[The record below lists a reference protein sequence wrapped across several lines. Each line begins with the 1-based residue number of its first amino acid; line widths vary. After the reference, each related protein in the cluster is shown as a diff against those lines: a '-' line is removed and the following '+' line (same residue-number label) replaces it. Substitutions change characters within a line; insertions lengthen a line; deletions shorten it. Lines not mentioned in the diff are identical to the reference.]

1 MIKFQ
6 PAKSEKVVISIRI
19 ENYKLEEIDKI
30 ASKIDISRNEL
41 INQSLDYS
49 INNLEF
55 KNIKKEK
62 QSKKYYYLS
71 DTILIRLAI
80 IYL

>member
-6 PAKSEKVVISIRI
+6 PTKSEKVVISIRI
-19 ENYKLEEIDKI
+19 ESYKLEEIDKI

-62 QSKKYYYLS
+62 QSKK
-71 DTILIRLAI
+71 
-80 IYL
+80 

>member
-6 PAKSEKVVISIRI
+6 PSKSEKVVISIRI
-19 ENYKLEEIDKI
+19 EDYKLEEIDKI

-41 INQSLDYS
+41 INQCLDYA

-55 KNIKKEK
+55 KNIKNEK
-62 QSKKYYYLS
+62 KNKK
-71 DTILIRLAI
+71 
-80 IYL
+80 

>member
-6 PAKSEKVVISIRI
+6 PSKSEKVVISIRL
-19 ENYKLEEIDKI
+19 ENYKLDEIDKI

-41 INQSLDYS
+41 INQCLDYA

-62 QSKKYYYLS
+62 QSKK
-71 DTILIRLAI
+71 
-80 IYL
+80 

>member
-6 PAKSEKVVISIRI
+6 PSKSEKVVISIRI
-19 ENYKLEEIDKI
+19 EDYKLEEIDKI

-41 INQSLDYS
+41 INQCLDYA

-62 QSKKYYYLS
+62 KGKK
-71 DTILIRLAI
+71 
-80 IYL
+80 

>member
-6 PAKSEKVVISIRI
+6 TTKSEKVVISIRI

-62 QSKKYYYLS
+62 QSKK
-71 DTILIRLAI
+71 
-80 IYL
+80 

>member
-6 PAKSEKVVISIRI
+6 LAKSEKVVISIWI

-41 INQSLDYS
+41 INQCLDYA

-62 QSKKYYYLS
+62 KNKK
-71 DTILIRLAI
+71 
-80 IYL
+80 

>member
-6 PAKSEKVVISIRI
+6 PSKSEKVVISIRI
-19 ENYKLEEIDKI
+19 EDYKLEEIDKI
-30 ASKIDISRNEL
+30 ASRIDISRNEL
-41 INQSLDYS
+41 INQCLDYA

-62 QSKKYYYLS
+62 KSKK
-71 DTILIRLAI
+71 
-80 IYL
+80 

>member
-62 QSKKYYYLS
+62 QSKK
-71 DTILIRLAI
+71 
-80 IYL
+80 